1 MRLRAFAA
9 LWFFLPLGCTDDAP
23 EPPKNV
29 LNKPISFYT
38 SCYGNIMFTNNT
50 LDNFVITKIM
60 RENKMRDASLIIEN
74 KKVWEYRGH
83 PNAKTAHVLSRK
95 VTIEPEEALICFHDG
110 FSLTAFGHYEAIVE

>member
-83 PNAKTAHVLSRK
+83 PNGQNASALSDRTLRILVLKKTSK
-95 VTIEPEEALICFHDG
+95 VRWLVNYLLERSIL
-110 FSLTAFGHYEAIVE
+110 